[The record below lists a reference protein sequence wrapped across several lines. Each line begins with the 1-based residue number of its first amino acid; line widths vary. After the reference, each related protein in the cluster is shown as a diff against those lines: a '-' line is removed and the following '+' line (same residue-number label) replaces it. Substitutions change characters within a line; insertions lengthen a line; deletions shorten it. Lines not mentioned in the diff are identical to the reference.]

1 MIYEEEK
8 IPHTAA
14 RIAED
19 MAAEEVSKNRIIS
32 SALMISIII
41 NIILLIRNI
50 CGNE

>member
-1 MIYEEEK
+1 MLYEEKK
-8 IPHTAA
+8 IPHSVA

-19 MAAEEVSKNRIIS
+19 IAAEQIRQNRIIS
-32 SALMISIII
+32 SCLMISIII